1 MRRLFFLTL
10 ILTLFIILTGCDN
23 GSTSV
28 SSSGS
33 TNGLVK
39 VSLTVGGDAAG
50 ISQKSVS
57 VTGDINWLGLSYQYN
72 AVP

>member
-1 MRRLFFLTL
+1 MGIYFFKVEK
-10 ILTLFIILTGCDN
+10 IIL
-23 GSTSV
+23 
-28 SSSGS
+28 SGS